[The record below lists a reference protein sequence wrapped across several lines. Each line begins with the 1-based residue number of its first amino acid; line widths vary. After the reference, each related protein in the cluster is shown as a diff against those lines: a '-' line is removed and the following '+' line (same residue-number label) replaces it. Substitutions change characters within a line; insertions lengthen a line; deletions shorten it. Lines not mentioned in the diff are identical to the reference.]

1 MQNASSAG
9 RKLTNEE
16 RVEVVKRQ
24 KKRNSFQL
32 AMLSVI
38 GILGFLLLWQ
48 AAVLA
53 GVLPSRYVPAPTEV
67 IALFATKLV
76 DPNPDGAVLGVHIM
90 ASLQVALTG
99 FLLAIVIGIP
109 LGLFMGWFRG
119 FDKFMRPIFEILR
132 PIPPVSWIPLT
143 IIWMGIGLQAKAF
156 IVFFS
161 AFVPCVINAYT
172 GIKQSSP
179 VLINVAKTCG
189 ATNFT
194 VFRKIG
200 IPSAMTMTFAGIRV
214 ALGNAWATLV
224 AAEMLAAN
232 AGLGPTVCPGRHHYP
247 GYCCHRRDRRHFHLG
262 PGTAGEESA
271 EVETMKQSSTS
282 VIVMSDAERRERLRN
297 RIYAVF
303 PVISVLLLILLWFL
317 AAGAEN
323 STFPSPVDI
332 WNRFLLLMEKPI
344 KQLNLFGHIW
354 ASLLRVFIALAFAW
368 LLGIS
373 FGILIGWNKK
383 ANALL
388 GPLFTAF
395 RSVPPLAWVPLMTMW
410 FGTGEFPKILIVF
423 IGALMPVVVNTQAG
437 ISNVQ
442 NMYLNV
448 GTIFHANKRQ
458 MLFEIAIPSALDAIF
473 AGVRTST
480 SAGWMVVLAAE
491 MLGGKSGI
499 GFLITRGMDSGDYAL
514 CLLSMVCI
522 GLVGALLAI
531 ITQLLER
538 MVCPWTAKKS
548 N

>member
-1 MQNASSAG
+1 MARRSA
-9 RKLTNEE
+9 
-16 RVEVVKRQ
+16 
-24 KKRNSFQL
+24 
-32 AMLSVI
+32 AVI

-76 DPNPDGAVLGVHIM
+76 DPNPDSAVLGVHIM

-189 ATNFT
+189 ASNFT

-232 AGLGPTVCPGRHHYP
+232 AGLGYMILQGRQFA
-247 GYCCHRRDRRHFHLG
+247 RADIIILG
-262 PGTAGEESA
+262 IVVIGVIG
-271 EVETMKQSSTS
+271 VIFTS
-282 VIVMSDAERRERLRN
+282 V
-297 RIYAVF
+297 
-303 PVISVLLLILLWFL
+303 
-317 AAGAEN
+317 
-323 STFPSPVDI
+323 
-332 WNRFLLLMEKPI
+332 
-344 KQLNLFGHIW
+344 
-354 ASLLRVFIALAFAW
+354 
-368 LLGIS
+368 LG
-373 FGILIGWNKK
+373 
-383 ANALL
+383 
-388 GPLFTAF
+388 
-395 RSVPPLAWVPLMTMW
+395 
-410 FGTGEFPKILIVF
+410 
-423 IGALMPVVVNTQAG
+423 
-437 ISNVQ
+437 
-442 NMYLNV
+442 
-448 GTIFHANKRQ
+448 
-458 MLFEIAIPSALDAIF
+458 
-473 AGVRTST
+473 
-480 SAGWMVVLAAE
+480 
-491 MLGGKSGI
+491 
-499 GFLITRGMDSGDYAL
+499 
-514 CLLSMVCI
+514 
-522 GLVGALLAI
+522 
-531 ITQLLER
+531 LLE
-538 MVCPWTAKKS
+538 KKVLRWKR
-548 N
+548 

>member
-67 IALFATKLV
+67 IALFGTKLE
-76 DPNPDGAVLGVHIM
+76 DYNRDGAVLGVHIM

-189 ATNFT
+189 ASNFT

-232 AGLGPTVCPGRHHYP
+232 AGLGYMILQGRQFA
-247 GYCCHRRDRRHFHLG
+247 RADIIILG
-262 PGTAGEESA
+262 IVVIGVIG
-271 EVETMKQSSTS
+271 VIFTS
-282 VIVMSDAERRERLRN
+282 V
-297 RIYAVF
+297 
-303 PVISVLLLILLWFL
+303 
-317 AAGAEN
+317 
-323 STFPSPVDI
+323 
-332 WNRFLLLMEKPI
+332 
-344 KQLNLFGHIW
+344 
-354 ASLLRVFIALAFAW
+354 
-368 LLGIS
+368 LG
-373 FGILIGWNKK
+373 
-383 ANALL
+383 
-388 GPLFTAF
+388 
-395 RSVPPLAWVPLMTMW
+395 
-410 FGTGEFPKILIVF
+410 
-423 IGALMPVVVNTQAG
+423 
-437 ISNVQ
+437 
-442 NMYLNV
+442 
-448 GTIFHANKRQ
+448 
-458 MLFEIAIPSALDAIF
+458 
-473 AGVRTST
+473 
-480 SAGWMVVLAAE
+480 
-491 MLGGKSGI
+491 
-499 GFLITRGMDSGDYAL
+499 
-514 CLLSMVCI
+514 
-522 GLVGALLAI
+522 
-531 ITQLLER
+531 LLE
-538 MVCPWTAKKS
+538 KKVLRWKR
-548 N
+548 